1 MKLLENKAN
10 QIRAKM
16 EGNMATKSDL
26 KWLSNY
32 EKKKKIKK
40 K

>member
-1 MKLLENKAN
+1 MKILENKAN

-16 EGNMATKSDL
+16 QGNMATKADL

-32 EKKKKIKK
+32 EKKKSKK
-40 K
+40 